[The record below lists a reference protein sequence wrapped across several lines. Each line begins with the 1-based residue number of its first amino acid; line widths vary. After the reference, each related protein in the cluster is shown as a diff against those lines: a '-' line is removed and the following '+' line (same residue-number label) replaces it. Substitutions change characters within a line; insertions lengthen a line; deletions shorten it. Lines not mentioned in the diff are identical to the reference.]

1 LTLKSGV
8 TKKEGAPM
16 KIKVRV
22 PSTLYF
28 FLMYLEL
35 RQPFYLNQQIIL
47 VEPDFGTSGRHNSR
61 PRPRTGPG
69 ARARSHAK
77 NGLWAGPVSR
87 WKQ

>member
-28 FLMYLEL
+28 FFDV
-35 RQPFYLNQQIIL
+35 P
-47 VEPDFGTSGRHNSR
+47 GTAPAVLSKPTDNIGR
-61 PRPRTGPG
+61 T
-69 ARARSHAK
+69 
-77 NGLWAGPVSR
+77 
-87 WKQ
+87 